1 MRIIPKMVMNEE
13 RVIKIN
19 FLVKGCECGS
29 WLSSFFALSLRTADL
44 QKCYWIS
51 GQFSRVLV
59 LVYFYGYDLLRRPK
73 KWDAL
78 LNKRR
83 TQWCT
88 TLLFKK
94 VLSART
100 TVFKNH
106 QKIAVLLNYTIS
118 DSIDWN
124 ARDFIGS
131 TAFMPTCN
139 NGHKDIVEFL

>member
-73 KWDAL
+73 KVRCFIKQKK
-78 LNKRR
+78 N
-83 TQWCT
+83 TMMHYF
-88 TLLFKK
+88 TLQKSSF
-94 VLSART
+94 S
-100 TVFKNH
+100 KNH
-106 QKIAVLLNYTIS
+106 NVWKSPKKSQCYTTS

>member
-94 VLSART
+94 VLSARS
-100 TVFKNH
+100 TVFENH
-106 QKIAVLLNYTIS
+106 QKSQYSWLIQSQTVLIGMLEIS
-118 DSIDWN
+118 LEALHLCLLAIMDTKI
-124 ARDFIGS
+124 
-131 TAFMPTCN
+131 
-139 NGHKDIVEFL
+139 

>member
-1 MRIIPKMVMNEE
+1 MNEE

-29 WLSSFFALSLRTADL
+29 WLSSFFALSLSLRTADL

-106 QKIAVLLNYTIS
+106 QKIAVLLTYTIS

>member
-106 QKIAVLLNYTIS
+106 WKSHSTLELYIQSKTALIGMPEISLEALHLCLLAIMDTKI
-118 DSIDWN
+118 
-124 ARDFIGS
+124 
-131 TAFMPTCN
+131 
-139 NGHKDIVEFL
+139 